1 MACINAGHFI
11 YSMNL
16 TPETIKSL
24 FPEVLRIALES
35 GQIIREQSR
44 GPLNIS
50 HKGPMDL
57 VTQTD
62 VAVEEFLI
70 EKLGELDRSIAFLG
84 EESTA
89 KGLTASLKAPAW
101 IIDPVD
107 GTTNYA
113 HRMPFVATSLA
124 LWSGKEVLLGIVN
137 CPLIDECFY
146 AVRGTGAHMGKGPDK
161 NGNFAES
168 TRLEVSKTKEL
179 SSSLLATGFPYD
191 TKENL
196 PLILKRM
203 EKVLPATQGLRR
215 FGAAALDL
223 AYVAAGRFDAYYEE
237 WLKPWDVAAGWLL
250 VEEAKG
256 RVGTLTGG
264 QYTLESSGIVAA
276 NPLVY
281 RSLLNLLA

>member
-11 YSMNL
+11 YIMNL

-196 PLILKRM
+196 PLILKRL

-256 RVGTLTGG
+256 RVGTLTGD

>member
-1 MACINAGHFI
+1 
-11 YSMNL
+11 MNL
-16 TPETIKSL
+16 TPETAKSL
-24 FPEVLRIALES
+24 LPEVLRIVLES
-35 GQIIREQSR
+35 GQIIKEQSH

-62 VAVEEFLI
+62 VAVEKFLI
-70 EKLGELDRSIAFLG
+70 EQLGRLDRPVAFLG
-84 EESTA
+84 EESAA
-89 KGLTASLKAPAW
+89 KGLTASLEAPAW

-124 LWSGKEVLLGIVN
+124 LWSGSEVLLGIVN

-146 AVRGTGAHMGKGPDK
+146 AVRGAGAYMGKGPDAK
-161 NGNFAES
+161 GNFAES
-168 TRLEVSKTKEL
+168 TKLEVSKTKEL

-196 PLILKRM
+196 HLILKRL

-250 VEEAKG
+250 VQEAGG
-256 RVGTLTGG
+256 RVGTLNGD
-264 QYTLESSGIVAA
+264 QYTLESSGIAAA
-276 NPLVY
+276 NPFVY
-281 RSLLNLLA
+281 HSLLGLLA

>member
-1 MACINAGHFI
+1 
-11 YSMNL
+11 MNL
-16 TPETIKSL
+16 TPETAKSL
-24 FPEVLRIALES
+24 LPEVLRIVLES
-35 GQIIREQSR
+35 GRIIKEQSH

-70 EKLGELDRSIAFLG
+70 EQLGRPDRPIAFLG
-84 EESTA
+84 EESAA
-89 KGLTASLKAPAW
+89 KGLTASLEAPAW

-124 LWSGKEVLLGIVN
+124 LWSGSEVLLGIVN

-146 AVRGTGAHMGKGPDK
+146 AVRGAGAYMGKEPDAK
-161 NGNFAES
+161 GNFAES
-168 TRLEVSKTKEL
+168 TKLEVSKTKEL

-196 PLILKRM
+196 HLILKRL

-250 VEEAKG
+250 VQEAGG
-256 RVGTLTGG
+256 RVGTLNGD
-264 QYTLESSGIVAA
+264 QYTLESSGIAAA
-276 NPLVY
+276 NPFVY
-281 RSLLNLLA
+281 HSLLGLLA

>member
-1 MACINAGHFI
+1 
-11 YSMNL
+11 MNL
-16 TPETIKSL
+16 TPETAKSL
-24 FPEVLRIALES
+24 LPEVLRIVLES
-35 GQIIREQSR
+35 GRIIKEQSH

-70 EKLGELDRSIAFLG
+70 EQLGRLDRPIAFLG
-84 EESTA
+84 EESAA
-89 KGLTASLKAPAW
+89 KGLTASLEAPAW

-124 LWSGKEVLLGIVN
+124 LWSGSEVLLGIVN

-146 AVRGTGAHMGKGPDK
+146 AVRGAGAHMGKGPDAK
-161 NGNFAES
+161 GNFAES
-168 TRLEVSKTKEL
+168 TKLEVSKTKEL

-196 PLILKRM
+196 HLILKRL

-250 VEEAKG
+250 VQEAGG
-256 RVGTLTGG
+256 RVGPLNGDR
-264 QYTLESSGIVAA
+264 YTLESSGIVAA

-281 RSLLNLLA
+281 HSLLGLLA